1 MTLLA
6 CRATGGFGSTHHVLE
21 QVVVRRHGDGL
32 WMAEKEES
40 WAGSI

>member
-1 MTLLA
+1 MALLA
-6 CRATGGFGSTHHVLE
+6 CGAMEGSFSTHHVLE
-21 QVVVRRHGDGL
+21 QVVLRRHGDGL